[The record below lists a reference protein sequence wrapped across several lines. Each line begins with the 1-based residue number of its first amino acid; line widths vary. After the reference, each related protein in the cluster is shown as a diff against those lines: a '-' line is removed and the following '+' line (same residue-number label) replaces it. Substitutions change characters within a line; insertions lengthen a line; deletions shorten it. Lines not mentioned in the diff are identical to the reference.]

1 MAYNILIIEDDFGLA
16 KSITNVLEKYNFRS
30 SILDDFENIEDRV
43 VDINPNLIILDINL
57 PYYNGFYWCRKI
69 RKITSNP
76 IMIISS
82 RDSNMD
88 QIMALEYGAD
98 DYILKP
104 IKEEELLDALIRI
117 RDLHFPKQQTTLQ
130 LHPQKYSGTVKT
142 IISCVE
148 MNLDQPEL
156 SLKQIADEVLFMSG
170 NYLSKLFLKETG
182 YKFSTFLTIK
192 RMEKAAQ
199 LLREN
204 CDVTVYEVAERTGF
218 GNNPQY
224 FSTVF
229 KKYFGK
235 SPSELRE
242 KCI

>member
-98 DYILKP
+98 DYIIKPFDSEILIAKINSLLRRTFGELSASTINEPLKVGNIILDKDRQQLLTGGTKIDLSITELKILKKLIEEYPNSVSRDELFFEVWDENNFVEENTLNVNIRRIRRKIVDNQLP
-104 IKEEELLDALIRI
+104 IGIRTIRTFGYQIVEEEDGR
-117 RDLHFPKQQTTLQ
+117 
-130 LHPQKYSGTVKT
+130 
-142 IISCVE
+142 
-148 MNLDQPEL
+148 
-156 SLKQIADEVLFMSG
+156 
-170 NYLSKLFLKETG
+170 
-182 YKFSTFLTIK
+182 
-192 RMEKAAQ
+192 
-199 LLREN
+199 
-204 CDVTVYEVAERTGF
+204 
-218 GNNPQY
+218 
-224 FSTVF
+224 
-229 KKYFGK
+229 
-235 SPSELRE
+235 
-242 KCI
+242 

>member
-98 DYILKP
+98 DYIIKPFDSEILIAKINSLLRRTFGELSASTINEPLKVGNIILDKDRQQLLTGETKIDLSITELKILKKLIEEYPNSVSRDELFFEVWDENNFVEENTLNVNIRRIRRKIVDNQLP
-104 IKEEELLDALIRI
+104 IGIRTIRTFGYQIVEEEDGR
-117 RDLHFPKQQTTLQ
+117 
-130 LHPQKYSGTVKT
+130 
-142 IISCVE
+142 
-148 MNLDQPEL
+148 
-156 SLKQIADEVLFMSG
+156 
-170 NYLSKLFLKETG
+170 
-182 YKFSTFLTIK
+182 
-192 RMEKAAQ
+192 
-199 LLREN
+199 
-204 CDVTVYEVAERTGF
+204 
-218 GNNPQY
+218 
-224 FSTVF
+224 
-229 KKYFGK
+229 
-235 SPSELRE
+235 
-242 KCI
+242 